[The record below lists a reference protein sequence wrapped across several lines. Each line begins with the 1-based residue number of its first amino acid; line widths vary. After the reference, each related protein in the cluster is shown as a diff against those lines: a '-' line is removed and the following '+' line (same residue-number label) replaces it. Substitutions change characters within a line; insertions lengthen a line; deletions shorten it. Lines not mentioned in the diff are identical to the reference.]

1 MENINIFIINEERI
15 KDVYIFTKENTILG
29 DSIKLDITD
38 SLEDYKEYI
47 NDSEIFKLDTNK
59 SKIYLV
65 QIPILDDDSIESIK
79 QKIVVALDLE
89 YLSDELYLFYLQN
102 QKHHSG
108 KIYNIISQNENLDPT
123 IQRLVQ
129 YISNIV
135 GFDYS
140 KIDEIPNDEK
150 VTFEDVLSLNL
161 DDKTFI
167 TKKPMGQKFTI
178 DNKYPVAV
186 CPFDSVV
193 FDEFLQKYSENIV
206 STQPNNDLLE
216 YNPILS
222 NSIYVCLAED
232 VFNYMKENDLPQEE
246 ASKLYFPY
254 LSMKGISNIDSL
266 REEKNALLDAQ
277 SEKLDEDRVSTKANT
292 IAFLQTIGSLN
303 RDKIEVIHN
312 GIQYIHMEL
321 KQLNN
326 FSLPLEL
333 IFKIIHTNKD
343 VPFIKYNPGSRR
355 EKLFR
360 LYSEAS
366 TKTGKKIPVLRKALI
381 FRLSRELAKNKSIG
395 FLHI

>member
-277 SEKLDEDRVSTKANT
+277 SEN
-292 IAFLQTIGSLN
+292 
-303 RDKIEVIHN
+303 
-312 GIQYIHMEL
+312 
-321 KQLNN
+321 
-326 FSLPLEL
+326 
-333 IFKIIHTNKD
+333 
-343 VPFIKYNPGSRR
+343 
-355 EKLFR
+355 
-360 LYSEAS
+360 
-366 TKTGKKIPVLRKALI
+366 
-381 FRLSRELAKNKSIG
+381 
-395 FLHI
+395 